1 MADETKPDTPAP
13 KIVPQTGE
21 ATAAAS
27 TVRSPVAGQ
36 TASAPPTGA
45 NPAATPHQT
54 TTPAARPAAAPG
66 PAAPAAGAGAA
77 ATTAAAA
84 ATAGAHA
91 RPAAATAARPAAAPV
106 PDLAGRTTSV
116 ASTGGA
122 AAARTAPA
130 PATAKAATRD
140 PDDTSPLL
148 TRRAW
153 LGLAWGAF
161 SAASAAALAATG
173 RFMFPNVLNEPPQQF
188 KAGFPTEY
196 GVGVD
201 ERWKEKFGVW
211 LVRTTDDIDNHVPG
225 FYSLSVTCTHLGCT
239 PNYLSAENKFKCP
252 CHGSGFRL
260 TGVNFEGPAP
270 RPLERVRIVLAEDGQ
285 ILVDKSR
292 HFQREL
298 GQWTDPEAFLKG

>member
-54 TTPAARPAAAPG
+54 TTPAARPAAASG

-84 ATAGAHA
+84 ATAGARA

-106 PDLAGRTTSV
+106 PDLAGRTTSA

-148 TRRAW
+148 SRRAW

-201 ERWKEKFGVW
+201 ERWKEKYGVW
-211 LVRTTDDIDNHVPG
+211 LVRTADDIENHAPG

-285 ILVDKSR
+285 ILVDKGR

-298 GQWTDPEAFLKG
+298 GQWSDPEAFLKG